1 MKFMSFLSYDL
12 WTTSLVHSSFWPRH
26 TSCKH
31 WIWMQTFRNKLR
43 HLMAWRTEFWLDL
56 KFFVIL
62 KIGFNKKASQFDNN
76 IVDSLFVIICHPFS
90 SLSCLLVTIYLS
102 NSLLLWNQNCPFL
115 FFLWLEIWP
124 FNSDFSTDV
133 CLFSITFA

>member
-1 MKFMSFLSYDL
+1 MSFLSYDL

-31 WIWMQTFRNKLR
+31 WIWIWMQIFRNKLR
-43 HLMAWRTEFWLDL
+43 HFMAWRTEFWLDL

-90 SLSCLLVTIYLS
+90 LLIMFISYNLLIKFTTFMKSKLSISILFMIRNLTI
-102 NSLLLWNQNCPFL
+102 QFR
-115 FFLWLEIWP
+115 FFYR
-124 FNSDFSTDV
+124 
-133 CLFSITFA
+133 CLFI